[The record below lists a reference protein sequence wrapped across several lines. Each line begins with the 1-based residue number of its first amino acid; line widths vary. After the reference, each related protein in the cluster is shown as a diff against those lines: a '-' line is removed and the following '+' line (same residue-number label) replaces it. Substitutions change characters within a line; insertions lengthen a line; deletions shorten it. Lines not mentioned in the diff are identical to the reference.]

1 MEENKL
7 KNRLIGATVL
17 VALGVVLLHP
27 WLDMRPA
34 PGTRLEN
41 ANIPERQH
49 WRFFQSEEKE
59 KEVVFPPTAVSTTP
73 TLIESP
79 PVHATPPVE
88 DRTAEVLLTA
98 TEVAP
103 PTRPLPKGVHLFEIH
118 GGDSL
123 DKTFSKAMLRPDQ
136 TSVLRKLGP
145 SVKSLQSLQT
155 GRNLWLR
162 TNPKNELEE
171 LVYYSPGPK
180 IHMHI
185 VRRYGQLRL
194 ADSSSAIHALGDLV
208 AKNPDSSPTNVRMA
222 VPAAHLK
229 PIEPLSIPPAQQAQP
244 SPTSTVQVPVSP
256 PKSPKKSQTQAK
268 TVPEK
273 TPIQTPKEQPKDQK
287 NHPESNP
294 TGAWIVQV
302 RSLDQESSAKT
313 LRDSLRKKG
322 FPAFVESRYDGH
334 SKRWRVR
341 VGPSTDRTELSTL
354 RARLERDEHTS
365 GQVLPYP

>member
-7 KNRLIGATVL
+7 KNRLVGATVL
-17 VALGVVLLHP
+17 VALGVILLHP

-41 ANIPERQH
+41 ANIPERPH

-59 KEVVFPPTAVSTTP
+59 KEVVSPPTAVPTTP
-73 TLIESP
+73 TLVMSP
-79 PVHATPPVE
+79 PTHAMPAVE
-88 DRTAEVLLTA
+88 DRTAELPLATA
-98 TEVAP
+98 EVSAP
-103 PTRPLPKGVHLFEIH
+103 ARSLPKGVHLFEVH

-123 DKTFSKAMLRPDQ
+123 EKTFSKATLRPDQ

-162 TNPKNELEE
+162 ANPKNELEE

-185 VRRYGQLRL
+185 VRRSGELRL

-208 AKNPDSSPTNVRMA
+208 VKIPNASPTSVKMA
-222 VPAAHLK
+222 VPAAHLT
-229 PIEPLSIPPAQQAQP
+229 PIEPVSMTAAQQEQP
-244 SPTSTVQVPVSP
+244 SPTVQASVPPV
-256 PKSPKKSQTQAK
+256 PKNPKKIQTEVK
-268 TVPEK
+268 TVLEK
-273 TPIQTPKEQPKDQK
+273 TSTQTPKDQK

-302 RSLDQESSAKT
+302 RSLDQESSAKA

-354 RARLERDEHTS
+354 RARLERAAHTS